1 MTTTTNPGNYVDFD
15 EYVGLKLE
23 KTQST
28 IRTTD
33 LLTALAGVAAMF
45 LGYLLLFVIF
55 DQWILRDGFGTVSRW
70 ILLSILLI
78 STIAWLVWKVG
89 LPSFRTVNGLFA
101 ARQIEIAEPGLK
113 SNLLNLIDLK
123 GAGRTVNPAILKAM
137 ERRAAVR
144 LQQVDVSNAIDHRP
158 LVRTAYVLLA
168 VIVLFCLYA
177 VFSPK
182 KISNSI
188 WRGLL
193 PAAQVTVATR
203 TEILSFSPGHITV
216 PAHTPSVEVQV
227 DLGGEIPPQVWLVY
241 TSADGKFN
249 QQPVELRAD
258 DQGQTRFKGLLI
270 GETAQGLMQDL
281 TYSIRAGDAESAEF
295 KLTVEQPPSAQ
306 IETVRIEFPPYM
318 KLPPIEQQNNGQ
330 IDAWEGAK
338 VELLAKTN
346 MPVRSGL
353 IQFLDDPLAGPNGEE
368 LITNVSQ
375 NGQQLQANWTLALR
389 SDGSFAK
396 YYRID
401 CRTEDGRRD
410 TSPTNHSLTIRPDL
424 PPEVV
429 LLRPE
434 RDLEAPVNST
444 IPLLIQ
450 AQDPDFELGYVY
462 LNIEKAGQKI
472 LQEQLSEGRQQ
483 KLTIKHVL
491 SIAKLH
497 AKKGDVI
504 ELWIEVYD
512 NKQPRPNSR
521 NSPKIKISLQDP
533 VTKKQ
538 ADQQLAEENERI
550 EQQLAEAEREQNSE
564 QTERPDQPDEDNAN
578 NARDPNEARANEDA
592 TKPRDSTEDEPKQES
607 GEQGRKNERKPEDK
621 QPSSTEKAESGESG
635 EGSKNDRTQTAD
647 GNSKKDGSKDPSRQQ
662 PLNSDGSQD
671 DEAIKRLVEK
681 FEKNLKDSTEKPDS
695 TGEPEQNE
703 KPSRDSAKKNS
714 PDKRDTPDKT
724 DSTEPNADPRSE
736 DPNELSEDDKDPNS
750 KRDGEGQT
758 DSDKQRTADSKT
770 DKNSEKNKKDKT
782 DDPLT
787 RQEPGSVDETV
798 KDPAQQQKNKT
809 GKEELSPKKEMKKPS
824 GAERSD
830 PRPENKDQGSED
842 RKDESDQ
849 NPQKNN
855 AEGSEDPADPATK
868 PEMTP
873 EQQPGKT
880 DAPPQPSSQSDDGQ
894 SGADGQEDPQN
905 QLPEGLNKNSP
916 KQKPSSDQGKQKPG
930 GEGSDSSDPEG
941 TEEPGPESPDAIKK
955 PADGREKGTAK
966 PDRDPNSKPDR
977 ANNSNVKRDPK
988 EAPEKRTSQA
998 PASDNPKESQQ
1009 KPPQGSKKQEPNADG
1024 KKTGPPDPSKI
1035 TDEPRGDSQDSQNPQ
1050 SKSPNGKNDSN
1061 SKPKETDESQPS
1073 ADDLESSPQSPDSKR
1088 SAKPKPEGSDG
1099 PGKEGES
1106 GAEESAGSKTGEK
1119 GNGKPNSSEK
1129 KNDAGKE
1136 TTEDSSSEPESSEEA
1151 SNQDGDGK
1159 SGKGENG
1166 DAKKS
1171 SDENADAGSEGG
1183 EESAENKAGSKK
1195 AAEKQDGS
1203 KKKPSDAGSKNDQGK
1218 ESSKEGEKGGAGKKS
1233 DKGDKSDKGG
1243 AAPGKG
1249 DGDKPGKGE
1258 AGGKPSTQPGA
1269 TTPGK
1274 PGSNPNGAGGA
1285 IGDDGDPAAPTGDGS
1300 AVEEGDEANLDY
1312 NRQATELVLQ
1322 KLKKEL
1328 ERGDVDPELLEQLG
1342 WNKTE
1347 MQQFAD
1353 RLSQYLNES
1362 KQAEES
1368 PEVAARQQQFQ
1379 EMLKSLNLQKSGS
1392 QRSGETQPKRDVN
1405 QIESRRTPVPPAYRS
1420 AYEKFTRDMA
1430 RQKAAGKK

>member
-23 KTQST
+23 KTRST

-55 DQWILRDGFGTVSRW
+55 DQWILRDGFGPVSRW
-70 ILLSILLI
+70 ILLSTLLI

-89 LPSFRTVNGLFA
+89 LPSLRTVNGLFA

-177 VFSPK
+177 IFSPK

-193 PAAQVTVATR
+193 PATQVPVATR
-203 TEILSFSPGHITV
+203 TEILSVSPRNITV

-227 DLGGEIPPQVWLVY
+227 DLGGEIPQQVLLVY
-241 TSADGKFN
+241 TTADGKFT

-258 DQGQTRFKGLLI
+258 DQGQTRFRGQLI

-306 IETVRIEFPPYM
+306 IESVRIEFPPYM
-318 KLPPIEQQNNGQ
+318 KLPPVEQQNNGQ

-353 IQFLDDPLAGPNGEE
+353 IQFLDDPLVGPNGEE

-375 NGQQLQANWTLALR
+375 NGQLLQANWTLALR

-483 KLTIKHVL
+483 KLMIKHAL
-491 SIAKLH
+491 SLAKLH

-521 NSPKIKISLQDP
+521 NSPKIKISLQEP

-550 EQQLAEAEREQNSE
+550 EQTLAEAEREQNSE
-564 QTERPDQPDEDNAN
+564 QTERPEQPDQDDSNQDRDPS
-578 NARDPNEARANEDA
+578 NARSNEDA
-592 TKPRDSTEDEPKQES
+592 TKPRDKSVEEPKQDS
-607 GEQGRKNERKPEDK
+607 GEQGRNKERNPEDK
-621 QPSSTEKAESGESG
+621 QPASNEKSESGESG
-635 EGSKNDRTQTAD
+635 DGSKNDRTQTSD

-681 FEKNLKDSTEKPDS
+681 FEKNAKDPAEKPRS
-695 TGEPEQNE
+695 SKEPEQNE
-703 KPSRDSAKKNS
+703 KPSRDPAQQNS
-714 PDKRDTPDKT
+714 PDKPD
-724 DSTEPNADPRSE
+724 SNEPNVDPSSE
-736 DPNELSEDDKDPNS
+736 NQNESSQDEKDPNS
-750 KRDGEGQT
+750 ERQGKDQT
-758 DSDKQRTADSKT
+758 PSDTQRTADSKKN
-770 DKNSEKNKKDKT
+770 KNSEKNKKDKS

-787 RQEPGSVDETV
+787 RQEPGSPDETV

-809 GKEELSPKKEMKKPS
+809 GKEELAPKKQTEKPS
-824 GAERSD
+824 AADRSK
-830 PRPENKDQGSED
+830 PQPENKDQGSGD
-842 RKDESDQ
+842 RKDESEQ

-855 AEGSEDPADPATK
+855 QEGGEDPAEPATK
-868 PEMTP
+868 PETKP

-880 DAPPQPSSQSDDGQ
+880 DAAQPSNQSDDENA
-894 SGADGQEDPQN
+894 GADGQEDPQN
-905 QLPEGLNKNSP
+905 QLPEGLNQNSP
-916 KQKPSSDQGKQKPG
+916 KQKPSADQDKRKPG
-930 GEGSDSSDPEG
+930 ADGSDSNESDG

-955 PADGREKGTAK
+955 PADGTEKGTAK
-966 PDRDPNSKPDR
+966 PDRDPSSKPDR
-977 ANNSNVKRDPK
+977 VNNDKVKRDPN
-988 EAPEKRTSQA
+988 ETPEKRTSQA
-998 PASDNPKESQQ
+998 PSTDNPKDSQP
-1009 KPPQGSKKQEPNADG
+1009 KPPQGSRKQEPTADG
-1024 KKTGPPDPSKI
+1024 KKSAPNDTSKDA
-1035 TDEPRGDSQDSQNPQ
+1035 DEPRGDSQDSQKPQ
-1050 SKSPNGKNDSN
+1050 PKSQNGKDDKN
-1061 SKPKETDESQPS
+1061 SQPKPTDKSQPS
-1073 ADDLESSPQSPDSKR
+1073 ADDAESSPQPPDSKR
-1088 SAKPKPEGSDG
+1088 STKPKAESSDG

-1106 GAEESAGSKTGEK
+1106 GADDSAGSEPGEK
-1119 GNGKPNSSEK
+1119 GKGKPNSSEK
-1129 KNDAGKE
+1129 KNSAGKDAAE
-1136 TTEDSSSEPESSEEA
+1136 KEANEDSSSKLDSSQEA
-1151 SNQDGDGK
+1151 ANQDGNGK
-1159 SGKGENG
+1159 DGKGEDG
-1166 DAKKS
+1166 DAKNS
-1171 SDENADAGSEGG
+1171 SDEESDAGSDGG
-1183 EESAENKAGSKK
+1183 EESAENNTGSKK
-1195 AAEKQDGS
+1195 PAEQQDGS
-1203 KKKPSDAGSKNDQGK
+1203 KNKPSDAGSKNDQGK
-1218 ESSKEGEKGGAGKKS
+1218 ESSKEGEKSGAGKKS
-1233 DKGDKSDKGG
+1233 EKGDKSDKGG

-1249 DGDKPGKGE
+1249 DSDKPGKGE

-1285 IGDDGDPAAPTGDGS
+1285 IGDDGDPTAPSGDGS
-1300 AVEEGDEANLDY
+1300 TVEEGDEANLDY

-1362 KQAEES
+1362 KQSEES

-1420 AYEKFTRDMA
+1420 AYEKFTRDIA